1 MSTSRIPEVFLSEI
15 FGELRIIMEDNK
27 FFFCAMDVCKA
38 LGYTNITRE
47 LNIHCRQDGIRTGRV
62 ESNGVPRI
70 VKFVS
75 EGNVYRLICRSTKP
89 EAEQFETWVF
99 DELLPT
105 IRQTGGYVNDPV
117 VFVDQWLPNTDAKT
131 KALLVTSLEA
141 VKNQDKVI
149 GVQQESVDFHRAV
162 SASVNSVDFGE
173 FAKCLANDHIDIGR
187 NRLMAWLR
195 KEKYIDAANIAY
207 QRYIQQGIF
216 DVKETVYY
224 IGRTPRTARKTLI
237 TPTGQV
243 YLAKKVA
250 EGYKG

>member
-1 MSTSRIPEVFLSEI
+1 MTRIPEVFLSEM
-15 FGELRIIMEDNK
+15 FGELRVICEDNK
-27 FFFCAMDVCKA
+27 FFFCAIDVCKA

-47 LNIHCRQDGIRTGRV
+47 LNIHCRQDGIKSGRV
-62 ESNGVPRI
+62 EAAGIPRI
-70 VKFVS
+70 VKFIS
-75 EGNVYRLICRSTKP
+75 EGNVYRLICRSNKP
-89 EAEQFETWVF
+89 EAEQFENWVF

-149 GVQQESVDFHRAV
+149 GVQQESVEFHRAV
-162 SASVNSVDFGE
+162 SASVNSVDFGQ
-173 FAKCLANDHIDIGR
+173 FAKCLANDHINIGR

-195 KEKYIDAANIAY
+195 SEGYLDAANVAY
-207 QRYIQQGIF
+207 QRFITQGIF
-216 DVKETVYY
+216 EVKEVVYY
-224 IGRTPRTARKTLI
+224 VGRTSHTARKTLV
-237 TPTGQV
+237 TPKGQV
-243 YLAKKVA
+243 YFAKKVA